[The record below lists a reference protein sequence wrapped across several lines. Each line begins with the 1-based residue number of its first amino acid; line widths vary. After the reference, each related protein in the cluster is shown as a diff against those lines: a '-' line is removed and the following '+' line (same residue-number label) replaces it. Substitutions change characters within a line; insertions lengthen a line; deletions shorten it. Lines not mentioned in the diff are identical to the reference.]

1 MHRSSSF
8 EWDDYEIHTLDLFR
22 HLRVCGLQMPIK
34 VASIPASEDLWTVT
48 F

>member
-8 EWDDYEIHTLDLFR
+8 EWDDYEIHTFR
-22 HLRVCGLQMPIK
+22 HLRVCGLQMPIE
-34 VASIPASEDLWTVT
+34 VGSIPASEDLWTVT